1 MEGNQKLLYFL
12 LVWKHKGM
20 LSAKTV
26 RSSYKCWQKEAEH
39 YTHLS
44 NLLLADTTVPVLTWR
59 LALIFLRKADGPE
72 GPLLLHLFFLLL
84 LLAVLFL
91 LFLTRYR
98 SLCLRRLS
106 CSLYLS
112 VRYLLWPILN
122 HFLLQEIHVPSLAPQ
137 VVPTSSWQLCAS
149 QPSCS
154 HEKLKDSPY
163 ITYKS
168 SATISPDRLL
178 TRHKLIN
185 SETILPAGIPL
196 LTSCSNKD
204 SWLNKHHLTVVGNH
218 LANHSTC

>member
-1 MEGNQKLLYFL
+1 
-12 LVWKHKGM
+12 M

-26 RSSYKCWQKEAEH
+26 KSSSKCWQKEAEH
-39 YTHLS
+39 YTYLS
-44 NLLLADTTVPVLTWR
+44 NLLLADATVPVLTWR

-98 SLCLRRLS
+98 SLCLRRLG

-122 HFLLQEIHVPSLAPQ
+122 YFLLQKIHVPSLAQQ

-154 HEKLKDSPY
+154 HEEVK
-163 ITYKS
+163 
-168 SATISPDRLL
+168 RL
-178 TRHKLIN
+178 TRPLTNLQQLFRLTDLRVTSHRLIT
-185 SETILPAGIPL
+185 SEIISPAGIPPV
-196 LTSCSNKD
+196 TSCSNKD
-204 SWLNKHHLTVVGNH
+204 SWLNKHHLTTVGNC